1 MEGAKGEEGRPWLS
15 LFLVQFDVSKCYVV
29 HTCSVVGS
37 KFLVKVEL
45 PMLQL
50 LLGWRLDTDTQI
62 SSNNCEVNPFVN
74 WGGPGSCAKW

>member
-1 MEGAKGEEGRPWLS
+1 MWFILAQLWDLS
-15 LFLVQFDVSKCYVV
+15 
-29 HTCSVVGS
+29 
-37 KFLVKVEL
+37 LVKVEL

-50 LLGWRLDTDTQI
+50 LLGWRLYTDTQI

>member
-1 MEGAKGEEGRPWLS
+1 MWFIFAQLWDLS
-15 LFLVQFDVSKCYVV
+15 
-29 HTCSVVGS
+29 
-37 KFLVKVEL
+37 LVKVEL

-62 SSNNCEVNPFVN
+62 SSNKCEVNPFVN

>member
-1 MEGAKGEEGRPWLS
+1 MWFILAQLWDLS
-15 LFLVQFDVSKCYVV
+15 
-29 HTCSVVGS
+29 
-37 KFLVKVEL
+37 LVKVEL

>member
-15 LFLVQFDVSKCYVV
+15 LFLVQFDVSNVMWFIFAQLWDL
-29 HTCSVVGS
+29 S
-37 KFLVKVEL
+37 LVKVEL

-62 SSNNCEVNPFVN
+62 SSNMCEVNPFVN